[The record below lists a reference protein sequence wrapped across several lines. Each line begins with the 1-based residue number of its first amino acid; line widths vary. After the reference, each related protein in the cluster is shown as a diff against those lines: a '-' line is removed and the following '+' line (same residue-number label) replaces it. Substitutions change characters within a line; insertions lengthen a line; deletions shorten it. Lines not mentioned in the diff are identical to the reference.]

1 MIGGGLDRLP
11 IAAQIDS
18 LTYEQPLQ
26 SPVRVA
32 SSHFVR
38 RSARKARQ
46 AEGVI
51 QTEALIYFRVE
62 SRLRPLAT
70 GARRERA
77 LRRSSLPVSRRQAV
91 ESAVRRVEWG
101 GQLFQK
107 RGLSVGR
114 EPFVGALSQAC
125 CRCIGDRWRLQAGDG

>member
-1 MIGGGLDRLP
+1 LIGGGLDRLP

-51 QTEALIYFRVE
+51 QTEALIYFRVDPGFGPWPQARAE
-62 SRLRPLAT
+62 KERYVDRLCP
-70 GARRERA
+70 
-77 LRRSSLPVSRRQAV
+77 
-91 ESAVRRVEWG
+91 
-101 GQLFQK
+101 
-107 RGLSVGR
+107 
-114 EPFVGALSQAC
+114 
-125 CRCIGDRWRLQAGDG
+125 CRGDRLLSPL